1 LLFAIYIADL
11 IDTRTAMTKHLKN
24 VLATTIVISEPT
36 DDSQPQREFERLI
49 LDLAAGSEQAAWR
62 IAEIYTPHILRVV
75 RSSLPDVVRRR
86 MDSIDFA
93 QIIWASILQRRSYLS
108 AVKSPDHLIA
118 LLSTIARRKVTDAF
132 RHNTYQVRDVR
143 RESKL
148 DTGDLEYQAARGGS
162 EKHSIRDRNLT
173 PSQVVGLHEKWT
185 RVVNSLSQRDRTIV
199 RLRIQGCK
207 FPEIAEKVGVCE
219 STAKRVMDRVLE
231 QLKS

>member
-1 LLFAIYIADL
+1 MTKRSNNVPATAIVIADS
-11 IDTRTAMTKHLKN
+11 I
-24 VLATTIVISEPT
+24 E
-36 DDSQPQREFERLI
+36 DSQPQREFERLI
-49 LDLAAGSEQAAWR
+49 HELAAGSEQAAWR

-75 RSSLPDVVRRR
+75 RASLPGVVRRR

-108 AVKSPDHLIA
+108 AVKSPEHLIA

-148 DTGDLEYQAARGGS
+148 DTSDLEYQAARGGN
-162 EKHSIRDRNLT
+162 EEHSIRDRNLT
-173 PSQVVGLHEKWT
+173 PSQVVGLREKWI
-185 RVVNSLSQRDRTIV
+185 RVVNSLSQRDRIIV
-199 RLRIQGCK
+199 RLRIQGSK
-207 FPEIAEKVGVCE
+207 FSEIAETVGVCE

-231 QLKS
+231 QLNS